1 MYLMFLTK
9 CSGDV
14 RVLSLL
20 QRKYDS
26 DGKMTSSIIRQ
37 KIILLLQY
45 KTPKIRPVSQQG
57 GFVLYCSE
65 HRLCYHKTG
74 TANAERGSC
83 PCNPKTH
90 NERRNNI

>member
-1 MYLMFLTK
+1 MYSMFLTK

-37 KIILLLQY
+37 KIIPLLQY
-45 KTPKIRPVSQQG
+45 KTPKIRPENSRAGLSYTVASI
-57 GFVLYCSE
+57 GFV
-65 HRLCYHKTG
+65 G
-74 TANAERGSC
+74 TKPSALAERGSC
-83 PCNPKTH
+83 PCDPEIQKYK
-90 NERRNNI
+90 EIII

>member
-20 QRKYDS
+20 QRKNDS
-26 DGKMTSSIIRQ
+26 DGKMTSSI
-37 KIILLLQY
+37 LQY
-45 KTPKIRPVSQQG
+45 KTPKIRPVSPQG

-83 PCNPKTH
+83 PCNPQYTMKEGKT
-90 NERRNNI
+90 I

>member
-37 KIILLLQY
+37 KIIPLLQY
-45 KTPKIRPVSQQG
+45 KTPKIRPENSRAGLSYTVASI
-57 GFVLYCSE
+57 GFVTTKPE
-65 HRLCYHKTG
+65 RLM
-74 TANAERGSC
+74 
-83 PCNPKTH
+83 PKGALAPVPPNTQ
-90 NERRNNI
+90 

>member
-37 KIILLLQY
+37 KIIPLLQY
-45 KTPKIRPVSQQG
+45 KTPKIRPENSRAGLSYTVASI
-57 GFVLYCSE
+57 GFVTTKPE
-65 HRLCYHKTG
+65 RLM
-74 TANAERGSC
+74 
-83 PCNPKTH
+83 PKGALAPVTP
-90 NERRNNI
+90 NTQ

>member
-37 KIILLLQY
+37 KIIPLLQY
-45 KTPKIRPVSQQG
+45 KTPKIRPENSRMGLSYTVASI
-57 GFVLYCSE
+57 GFVTTKPE
-65 HRLCYHKTG
+65 RLM
-74 TANAERGSC
+74 
-83 PCNPKTH
+83 PKGALAPVTP
-90 NERRNNI
+90 NTQ

>member
-1 MYLMFLTK
+1 MYSMFLMK

-14 RVLSLL
+14 RMLSFSK
-20 QRKYDS
+20 RNPDN

-83 PCNPKTH
+83 PCNPKYTMK
-90 NERRNNI
+90 EGKTI

>member
-45 KTPKIRPVSQQG
+45 KTPKICPVSQQG

-65 HRLCYHKTG
+65 HRFCKAKTDG
-74 TANAERGSC
+74 VYAERGKC
-83 PCNPKTH
+83 PCNP
-90 NERRNNI
+90 I

>member
-1 MYLMFLTK
+1 MYSMFLMK

-37 KIILLLQY
+37 KIIPLLQY
-45 KTPKIRPVSQQG
+45 KTPKIRPESSRAGLSYTVASI
-57 GFVLYCSE
+57 GFVTTKPE
-65 HRLCYHKTG
+65 RLK
-74 TANAERGSC
+74 
-83 PCNPKTH
+83 PKGALPL
-90 NERRNNI
+90 

>member
-37 KIILLLQY
+37 KIIPLLQY
-45 KTPKIRPVSQQG
+45 KTPKICPENSRAGLSYTVASI
-57 GFVLYCSE
+57 GFVTTKPE
-65 HRLCYHKTG
+65 RLM
-74 TANAERGSC
+74 
-83 PCNPKTH
+83 PKGALAPVTP
-90 NERRNNI
+90 NTQ

>member
-1 MYLMFLTK
+1 MYSMFLMK

-37 KIILLLQY
+37 KIIPLLQY
-45 KTPKIRPVSQQG
+45 KTPKIRPEKQQG
-57 GFVLYCSE
+57 GFVLYCS
-65 HRLCYHKTG
+65 KQG
-74 TANAERGSC
+74 TCTPSSTAAEPVSAVL
-83 PCNPKTH
+83 
-90 NERRNNI
+90 

>member
-37 KIILLLQY
+37 KIIPLLQY
-45 KTPKIRPVSQQG
+45 KTPKIRPENSRAGLSYTVASI
-57 GFVLYCSE
+57 GFVTTKPE
-65 HRLCYHKTG
+65 RLTTKGAHAPVTPN
-74 TANAERGSC
+74 TQ
-83 PCNPKTH
+83 
-90 NERRNNI
+90 

>member
-37 KIILLLQY
+37 KIIPLLQY
-45 KTPKIRPVSQQG
+45 KTPKIRPESSRAGLSYTVASI
-57 GFVLYCSE
+57 GFVTTKPE
-65 HRLCYHKTG
+65 RLTTKGAHAPVTP
-74 TANAERGSC
+74 NSQ
-83 PCNPKTH
+83 
-90 NERRNNI
+90 

>member
-1 MYLMFLTK
+1 MYSMFLTK

-37 KIILLLQY
+37 KIIPLLQY
-45 KTPKIRPVSQQG
+45 KTPKIRPENSRAGLSYTVASI
-57 GFVLYCSE
+57 GFVTTKPE
-65 HRLCYHKTG
+65 RLM
-74 TANAERGSC
+74 
-83 PCNPKTH
+83 PKGAFAPVTP
-90 NERRNNI
+90 NTQ

>member
-1 MYLMFLTK
+1 MYSMFLMK

-45 KTPKIRPVSQQG
+45 K
-57 GFVLYCSE
+57 
-65 HRLCYHKTG
+65 
-74 TANAERGSC
+74 
-83 PCNPKTH
+83 
-90 NERRNNI
+90 

>member
-45 KTPKIRPVSQQG
+45 KTPKICPVSQQG
-57 GFVLYCSE
+57 GFVLYCS
-65 HRLCYHKTG
+65 
-74 TANAERGSC
+74 TAGRVC
-83 PCNPKTH
+83 L
-90 NERRNNI
+90 IL

>member
-9 CSGDV
+9 CSDDV

-37 KIILLLQY
+37 KIIPLLQY
-45 KTPKIRPVSQQG
+45 KTPKIRPETSRAGLSYTVASI
-57 GFVLYCSE
+57 GFVTTKPE
-65 HRLCYHKTG
+65 RLM
-74 TANAERGSC
+74 
-83 PCNPKTH
+83 PKGALAPVTP
-90 NERRNNI
+90 NTQ

>member
-37 KIILLLQY
+37 KIIPLLQY
-45 KTPKIRPVSQQG
+45 KTPKICPENSRAGLSYTVASI
-57 GFVLYCSE
+57 GFVTTKPK
-65 HRLCYHKTG
+65 RLT
-74 TANAERGSC
+74 
-83 PCNPKTH
+83 PKGAYAPVTP
-90 NERRNNI
+90 NTQ

>member
-37 KIILLLQY
+37 KIIPLLQY
-45 KTPKIRPVSQQG
+45 KTPKIRPENSRMGLSYTVASI
-57 GFVLYCSE
+57 GFVTTKPE
-65 HRLCYHKTG
+65 RLTTKG
-74 TANAERGSC
+74 TLA
-83 PCNPKTH
+83 PVTPKLQ
-90 NERRNNI
+90 

>member
-1 MYLMFLTK
+1 MYSMFLTK

-37 KIILLLQY
+37 KIIPLLQY
-45 KTPKIRPVSQQG
+45 KTPKIRPENSRAGLSYTVASI
-57 GFVLYCSE
+57 GFVTTKPE
-65 HRLCYHKTG
+65 RLM
-74 TANAERGSC
+74 
-83 PCNPKTH
+83 PKGALAPVTP
-90 NERRNNI
+90 NTQ